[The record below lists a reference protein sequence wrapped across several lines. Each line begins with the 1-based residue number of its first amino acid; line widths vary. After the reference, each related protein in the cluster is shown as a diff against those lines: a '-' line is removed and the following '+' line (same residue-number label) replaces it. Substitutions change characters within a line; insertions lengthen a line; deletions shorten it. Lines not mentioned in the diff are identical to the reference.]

1 MIRGES
7 FRNEPYELVVRG
19 ELDERYGY
27 LFEGMQMER
36 ARGTTV
42 LVGRVRDQAQ
52 LYGFIE
58 RIEELGLELVSVQ
71 PTSRSRAGMQDET
84 NRSRRTEHRT

>member
-1 MIRGES
+1 MRS
-7 FRNEPYELVVRG
+7 QHNRDAAYELVVRG

-36 ARGTTV
+36 TGGKTV

-52 LYGFIE
+52 LYGLIE
-58 RIEELGLELVSVQ
+58 RIEELGLELLSVQ
-71 PTSRSRAGMQDET
+71 QADTSLPVS
-84 NRSRRTEHRT
+84 EHGRGEA